1 MFGSEIAG
9 EKVPTLDEVI
19 HFCKGKINLNIEI
32 KNNGHNDN
40 IVKRVL
46 DVIEENDAQDF
57 CVITS
62 MDYSLLGDAKEI
74 NPDIR
79 TGYILKM
86 AYGNFGNKVNA
97 DFLSIK
103 HTYATKKVITAAHNS
118 GKEVHVWTV
127 NSRSDIERM
136 KLLDVDNI
144 ITDRPVTV
152 REVFASEKTGED
164 FIELLKII
172 TK

>member
-1 MFGSEIAG
+1 
-9 EKVPTLDEVI
+9 
-19 HFCKGKINLNIEI
+19 
-32 KNNGHNDN
+32 
-40 IVKRVL
+40 
-46 DVIEENDAQDF
+46 
-57 CVITS
+57 
-62 MDYSLLGDAKEI
+62 MDYSLLTDVKEI
-74 NPDIR
+74 DPNLT

-86 AYGNFGNKVNA
+86 AYGDFENKVNA

-103 HTYATKKVITAAHNS
+103 HTYATNKVITAAHNC
-118 GKEVHVWTV
+118 GKAVHVWTV

-152 REVFASEKTGED
+152 REVYASEKKGAG

-172 TK
+172 IK